1 MEATPII
8 VRTVIGKSIAAM
20 DSDGQIVYE
29 KMTRMYERYGHVTV
43 SFTGIDLL
51 TTAFLNASFGRF
63 IIAAHSAVEGK
74 IRAANCTFTYLI
86 NSKMYSQLDNVREL
100 ALDSDFS
107 AAHDAAMMDEY
118 A

>member
-1 MEATPII
+1 MEANPLV
-8 VRTVIGKSIAAM
+8 VRAIIGKSIAAM
-20 DSDGQIVYE
+20 DSDGQKVYE
-29 KMTRMYERYGHVTV
+29 TMTRVFEQYGHVTV
-43 SFTGIDLL
+43 SLAGVDLL

-63 IIAAHSAVEGK
+63 VLAANSALEGE
-74 IRAANCTFTYLI
+74 IRAARCTFIDLA
-86 NSKMYSQLDNVREL
+86 NPKMHSQIDNVRDL